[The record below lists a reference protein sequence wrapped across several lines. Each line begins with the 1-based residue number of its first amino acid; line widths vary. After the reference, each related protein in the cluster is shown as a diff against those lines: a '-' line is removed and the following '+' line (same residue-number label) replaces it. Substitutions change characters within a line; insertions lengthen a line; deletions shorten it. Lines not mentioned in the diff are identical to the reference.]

1 MFSKPFP
8 ILIICLFFLILPLAL
23 GAQLGNFSMMDDETL
38 FQEIEPE
45 ITLKNLN
52 LYWSADN
59 YVPFDYQGRILPT
72 KGSWVIIDVDLEI
85 LGEDPENLKYS
96 WFLDGTFQ
104 DYKSGYGRDNFKF
117 GIRRSKGASHT
128 ILLKVFNESRSFL
141 VEKSITIPITNPE
154 LVIYN
159 NNPINLSYTASNKDF
174 DVVSNEENSFF
185 ALPYFFN
192 VKSLEDLEFNWTFAD
207 KSYKGS
213 SLTANVF
220 GLKII
225 NKKVGGSLEKI
236 LKVITTNKHQSDQ
249 GAQKTV
255 KLNIY

>member
-1 MFSKPFP
+1 
-8 ILIICLFFLILPLAL
+8 LLFLTVPLTL
-23 GAQLGNFSMMDDETL
+23 WAQFWMMDDEML
-38 FQEIEPE
+38 LQETEPE
-45 ITLKNLN
+45 ITLKNLD

-72 KGSWVIIDVDLEI
+72 KGSWVIVEADLKI
-85 LGEDPENLKYS
+85 LGGNPKNLKYS
-96 WFLDGTFQ
+96 WFLDGIFQ
-104 DYKSGYGRDNFKF
+104 EYKSGYGRDNFKF
-117 GIRRSKGASHT
+117 GIRRLKGASHT

-159 NNPINLSYTASNKDF
+159 NNPINLSYTASSKDF
-174 DVVSNEENSFF
+174 DVVSDKESSFS

-192 VKSLEDLEFNWTFAD
+192 IKSLEDLEFNWTFAD
-207 KSYKGS
+207 KSYKES
-213 SLTANVF
+213 SLTANIF

-225 NKKVGGSLEKI
+225 NKKVGTSLEKT
-236 LKVITTNKHQSDQ
+236 LKVFATNKRQTDQ
-249 GAQKTV
+249 RVQKTV